1 MDATAPAVIAAVPAL
16 NTDRTARWFTGPR
29 HIRRHAGKLSDYA
42 SLRPI
47 RSPRD
52 SPLRARLAGLADV
65 RGRSPG
71 PDRVP
76 ERDPERLPPDLQ
88 FPARR
93 PRPDW
98 FRPDR
103 VGPGLR
109 EPGLFAPSPAT
120 GPRPAPGDRHH

>member
-16 NTDRTARWFTGPR
+16 NTDRTAGWFTGPR

-76 ERDPERLPPDLQ
+76 ERDAERRPPDPELPP
-88 FPARR
+88 P
-93 PRPDW
+93 PHP
-98 FRPDR
+98 P
-103 VGPGLR
+103 GPG
-109 EPGLFAPSPAT
+109 P
-120 GPRPAPGDRHH
+120 